1 MTQDPPLRNE
11 PMPIFIEKKPAF
23 NELFELAASVKDVQR
38 MIVSLSDEGDTV
50 QRATDLY
57 FAIEELQKQ
66 AKQLLT
72 ETDEETD
79 ED

>member
-1 MTQDPPLRNE
+1 
-11 PMPIFIEKKPAF
+11 MPIFIEKKPPF
-23 NELFELAASVKDVQR
+23 NELVELAKSVTDISR

-57 FAIEELQKQ
+57 FAIEELQEQ

-72 ETDEETD
+72 ENNND
-79 ED
+79 EDED

>member
-1 MTQDPPLRNE
+1 
-11 PMPIFIEKKPAF
+11 MPIFIEKKPSF
-23 NELFELAASVKDVQR
+23 NDLFELAASVKDVQR

-66 AKQLLT
+66 AKQMLT